1 MMNPRITLRRE
12 AGHGAFIPRGWQMA
26 WYEPRRR
33 VGVYY
38 PAPLHWIL
46 RTLRE
51 LSYRVRIAV
60 RAPAIEHLQV
70 VELQQSHRD
79 RQRLADEY
87 ATGYLAGW
95 RECYETC
102 LTAVEEELAH
112 SSEAWDVGVLLTDTP
127 KLPRKN

>member
-1 MMNPRITLRRE
+1 MNSRISLRRE

-51 LSYRVRIAV
+51 FAYRLRIAV
-60 RAPAIEHLQV
+60 QAPAIEHLQV
-70 VELQQSHRD
+70 VELQRSHLN
-79 RQRLADEY
+79 RQKLADEY

-102 LTAVEEELAH
+102 LHAVEEELAH
-112 SSEAWDVGVLLTDTP
+112 DAGAWDLGALLTETP